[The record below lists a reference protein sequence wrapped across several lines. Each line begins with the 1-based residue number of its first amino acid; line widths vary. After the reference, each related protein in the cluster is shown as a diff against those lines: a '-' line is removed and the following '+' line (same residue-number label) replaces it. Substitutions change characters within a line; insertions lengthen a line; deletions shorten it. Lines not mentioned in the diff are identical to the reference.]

1 MKDTTI
7 IGGSDGP
14 TSVFV
19 VGRNHKP
26 SMKQRMQRAMF
37 RLRKKWHAL
46 WIKPNP
52 HTMGETANYIR
63 EKYDFVELPRDSKK
77 YQRLY
82 NEHRCSFII
91 QYEPHLLGDYATP
104 PELKGKSQEDV
115 KEFLDKL
122 QLQQEKASQVPEE
135 LFPLEYYYFEKQE
148 KDIHMELQLEARFG
162 HIGGGASG
170 KSISKFYKIEK
181 DVYKY
186 YGVSEDDIKNHTER
200 YDNLLRCL
208 ASRH

>member
-19 VGRNHKP
+19 IGRNHKP

-37 RLRKKWHAL
+37 RFRKKWHAL

-77 YQRLY
+77 YQSVKMFSKSTLKKATNFVLRNDIKLVAFLRRVQY
-82 NEHRCSFII
+82 NN
-91 QYEPHLLGDYATP
+91 
-104 PELKGKSQEDV
+104 
-115 KEFLDKL
+115 
-122 QLQQEKASQVPEE
+122 
-135 LFPLEYYYFEKQE
+135 
-148 KDIHMELQLEARFG
+148 
-162 HIGGGASG
+162 
-170 KSISKFYKIEK
+170 SIS
-181 DVYKY
+181 
-186 YGVSEDDIKNHTER
+186 R
-200 YDNLLRCL
+200 QWL
-208 ASRH
+208 